1 MYKVTSKNNNK
12 EHLLFS
18 GYKFRKDKILIDGT
32 TAWRCLK
39 RSCTGRL
46 KVSVTDSIVSSSE
59 HNHKQPTDAGLSLPD
74 DNRKSEVKQV
84 VDDKLSDAIP
94 LTVDTQR
101 MVPIQ
106 FVQRKVDKTLSKFDM
121 EMYKILH
128 KGIDDDCKKAK
139 LYSNSVSNYLKSLR
153 PNVATGK
160 DSAVGNKMILPK
172 R

>member
-12 EHLLFS
+12 EHLLFN
-18 GYKFRKDKILIDGT
+18 GYKFRKDKILMDGT

-46 KVSVTDSIVSSSE
+46 KVSVTNSIVSSSE
-59 HNHKQPTDAGLSLPD
+59 HNHKQPTDAGLSLPV

-84 VDDKLSDAIP
+84 FDDKLSDAIP
-94 LTVDTQR
+94 QTVDTQR

-106 FVQRKVDKTLSKFDM
+106 IEQLKVDKTLLKLDM

-139 LYSNSVSNYLKSLR
+139 LYSNSLSNYLKSVR
-153 PNVATGK
+153 PNIATAK
-160 DSAVGNKMILPK
+160 DLAVVEKDDPA
-172 R
+172 